1 MASRDGTIF
10 GARGSS
16 SSSSSSSAA
25 SSSSSSSAASAHPS
39 SKKRGGNR
47 KTKGLKYKS
56 LSILL
61 DSMVGNEMRVEL
73 KNDTVLQ
80 GMLDEVNSNM
90 DLTMFGVRCMR
101 PGAEHAEDMEVM
113 FVSGR
118 MIKYVH
124 IPDHIDIA
132 ASMRHHVSSGVVCVG
147 SRSHSRSRRRSSC

>member
-1 MASRDGTIF
+1 
-10 GARGSS
+10 
-16 SSSSSSSAA
+16 
-25 SSSSSSSAASAHPS
+25 
-39 SKKRGGNR
+39 
-47 KTKGLKYKS
+47 
-56 LSILL
+56 
-61 DSMVGNEMRVEL
+61 MVGNEMRVEL

-132 ASMRHHVSSGVVCVG
+132 ASMRHHVSTACSLRGQPQPQPPPPQQLLGGVHVAG
-147 SRSHSRSRRRSSC
+147 QLRQGT

>member
-1 MASRDGTIF
+1 
-10 GARGSS
+10 
-16 SSSSSSSAA
+16 
-25 SSSSSSSAASAHPS
+25 
-39 SKKRGGNR
+39 
-47 KTKGLKYKS
+47 
-56 LSILL
+56 
-61 DSMVGNEMRVEL
+61 MVGNEMRVEL

-132 ASMRHHVSSGVVCVG
+132 ASMRHHVSSVRGQPQPQPQPPPQQLLRGVRGAGQLWQGTWCSVAESAVQVC
-147 SRSHSRSRRRSSC
+147 RA